1 MREGQARDRGCSR
14 DCDERRETD
23 AAGLIVTASLLL
35 PALGLDGADGHLSGV
50 GEGGSRPSS

>member
-23 AAGLIVTASLLL
+23 AAGLVITPCLLL
-35 PALGLDGADGHLSGV
+35 PAIGLYGADGHLSGV
-50 GEGGSRPSS
+50 GETW

>member
-23 AAGLIVTASLLL
+23 AAGLDITPCLLL
-35 PALGLDGADGHLSGV
+35 PAIGLYGADGHLSGV
-50 GEGGSRPSS
+50 GETW